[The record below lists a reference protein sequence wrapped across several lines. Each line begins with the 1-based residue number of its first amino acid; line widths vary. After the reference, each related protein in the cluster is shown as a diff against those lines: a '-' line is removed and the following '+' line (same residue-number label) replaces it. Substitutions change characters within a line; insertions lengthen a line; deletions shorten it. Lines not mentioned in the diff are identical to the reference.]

1 MIKWLFYIVKHFTS
15 EKVLHQLKIE
25 NFTYLEKTKFTT
37 CPPGRRKLAVVA
49 CCLTGG
55 GMLVLPR
62 AIPTIAV
69 MWVSGPNTWIG
80 TPNVSPEI

>member
-1 MIKWLFYIVKHFTS
+1 MTFIVKHFIY
-15 EKVLHQLKIE
+15 EKFLHQLKSKALCNWI
-25 NFTYLEKTKFTT
+25 KTKFTT

-49 CCLTGG
+49 GCLTGG

-80 TPNVSPEI
+80 TPSVSPEI